1 MALSNLT
8 KVQTVGIGSNI
19 EVVGVITTGQFKSG
33 TSNLHSTGVEL
44 TNLNVSGIATIGGNL
59 SIGGTLT
66 YQDVTNID
74 SVGLITARN
83 GINVSGGN
91 VTIAND
97 LDVDGHTNLDN
108 VNVAGVST
116 FASNLIVN
124 GGISADTTLY
134 VGSTLTITDKIVHDG
149 DTDTAIRF
157 PAADTFSVETANN
170 ERLRIR
176 SDGKVLIGGSATTTS
191 GLLNVKGNAVFD
203 DGTNARITLQADGT
217 STNQILSTTTNFGSY
232 TNMKYQA
239 ADHIFLYGGNELA
252 RIKADGNMLV
262 GSHTAALSSYN
273 SSQPRLSIYKSSGSG
288 GYLELGGNLPHNGHS
303 SGTIIFINNDNSEAT
318 SNNANGK
325 ILAMQR
331 VENVTSDTNAGDDC
345 GGDLVF
351 MTKPEAGS
359 LDERLRIKGD
369 GSTFLQTSNVNIN
382 RGTAGAGYP
391 LTVRGPADGDTIRIE
406 RANSYQW
413 HIGQDSNSNL
423 YYKANT
429 TKEVVFPTS
438 GGIAFNGDTAASN
451 SLNDYEV
458 GNWTSTVQWQNGNTT
473 GSYNNT
479 TAVAGTYVKVGNVV
493 HVWITVYPNSYNSG
507 SDCVILGITLPF
519 NANSGGA
526 VAFAPYSGQA
536 NYGAWLSVTT
546 YPRTYGVIDSGN
558 NRIQL
563 LGTGNGQGAGF
574 WGHKSGTVAANA
586 QITATYYSA

>member
-1 MALSNLT
+1 M
-8 KVQTVGIGSNI
+8 
-19 EVVGVITTGQFKSG
+19 
-33 TSNLHSTGVEL
+33 
-44 TNLNVSGIATIGGNL
+44 
-59 SIGGTLT
+59 
-66 YQDVTNID
+66 
-74 SVGLITARN
+74 
-83 GINVSGGN
+83 
-91 VTIAND
+91 
-97 LDVDGHTNLDN
+97 
-108 VNVAGVST
+108 
-116 FASNLIVN
+116 
-124 GGISADTTLY
+124 
-134 VGSTLTITDKIVHDG
+134 
-149 DTDTAIRF
+149 
-157 PAADTFSVETANN
+157 ETANN

-536 NYGAWLSVTT
+536 NYGGWLSVST
-546 YPRTYGVIDSGN
+546 YPRTYAVIDSGN
-558 NRIQL
+558 NRIQV